1 VFGGTKMK
9 TTKEIREYKLVPI
22 PAKKETL
29 SDKIALIHIR
39 KDELNKIWSSISD

>member
-1 VFGGTKMK
+1 MK